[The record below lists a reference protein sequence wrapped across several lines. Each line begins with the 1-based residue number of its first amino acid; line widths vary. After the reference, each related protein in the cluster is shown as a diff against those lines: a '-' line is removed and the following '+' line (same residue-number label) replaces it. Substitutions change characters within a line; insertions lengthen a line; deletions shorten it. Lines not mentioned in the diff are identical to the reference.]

1 MLKQK
6 KIIFFIFLLIISFIT
21 LKILD
26 IILFNKYGL
35 GKPILYSSS
44 KQYGYFIKPNQKVI
58 RRGKNIFINNL
69 GMRSQSFS
77 SDKTD
82 KYRIIFF
89 GDSVTYG
96 GSLVNN
102 EDLFTE
108 RVCEKLNKES
118 IIFECGNFGTNGYS
132 LNSIIKRIKYT
143 NLENTDLVVITLIGN
158 NFPRTFH
165 NLLSQPFWS
174 KKIDSFFP
182 ALTEVIFIYLDRYRN
197 KVKYEL
203 GTEENYSLIDFMY
216 YEDLINELDQVL
228 DAKSIKY
235 MIFYSPS
242 LDEINNVEKS
252 KNFKNY
258 LSKFKNFY
266 DLTNIKAEKKEDFY
280 FDRIHLNDYGHNIY
294 SKYMSK
300 QILLLLNQ

>member
-6 KIIFFIFLLIISFIT
+6 KIVFFIFLLIISFIT

-118 IIFECGNFGTNGYS
+118 TIFECGNFGTNGYS

-143 NLENTDLVVITLIGN
+143 NLENTDLVIITLIGN

-174 KKIDSFFP
+174 KKIDNFFP

-203 GTEENYSLIDFMY
+203 GTEESYSLIDFMY
-216 YEDLINELDQVL
+216 YKDLINELGQVL
-228 DAKSIKY
+228 DAKSVKY

-242 LDEINNVEKS
+242 LDEINNVKKS

-258 LSKFKNFY
+258 LTKFKNFY

-280 FDRIHLNDYGHNIY
+280 FDRIHLNEYGHNIY

>member
-6 KIIFFIFLLIISFIT
+6 KIVFFIFLLIISFIT

-118 IIFECGNFGTNGYS
+118 TIFECGNFGTNGYS

-143 NLENTDLVVITLIGN
+143 NLENTDLVIITLIGN

-174 KKIDSFFP
+174 KKIDNFFP
-182 ALTEVIFIYLDRYRN
+182 ALTEVMFIYLDRYRN

-203 GTEENYSLIDFMY
+203 GTEESYSLIDFMY
-216 YEDLINELDQVL
+216 YKDLINELGQVL
-228 DAKSIKY
+228 DAKSVKY

-242 LDEINNVEKS
+242 LDEINNVKKS

-258 LSKFKNFY
+258 LTKFKNFY

-280 FDRIHLNDYGHNIY
+280 FDRIHLNEYGHNIY